1 MTSPDIFLVPV
12 EGFLVLIAGYLVMT
26 SARDLVRRFLQVR
39 KNDGR
44 RAP

>member
-12 EGFLVLIAGYLVMT
+12 EGFLVLVTGFLVIT
-26 SARDLVRRFLQVR
+26 SARDLVRRFLEVR
-39 KNDGR
+39 KR